1 MKILEPYDELGWITA
16 IIDDRWCQAKLGSL
30 PSEYGINGS
39 RVNTLFVGK
48 TNIQVEEKDFLPQMD
63 YSYYGRVLDF
73 DTLPNGILNS
83 ILNSILNQL
92 EALPSREQA
101 KC

>member
-16 IIDDRWCQAKLGSL
+16 IIDDRWCQAKIYDQ

-39 RVNTLFVGK
+39 RVKILFVGK
-48 TNIQVEEKDFLPQMD
+48 ISIQVEEKDFLPQMD

-73 DTLPNGILNS
+73 DNLPEGVLDSILEQLETLPL
-83 ILNSILNQL
+83 LK
-92 EALPSREQA
+92 EQS
-101 KC
+101 